1 MGADFSSPLAQAA
14 ATVELCSMIQQKCTG
29 DNAQYESLASC
40 AFILGRKEFGSW
52 DEVWGDNVVCRFV
65 HVGLTPMRPEVSYTV
80 VCSLL
85 LELLYS
91 EMVETVVSSDTD
103 RDFRYI
109 VLM

>member
-1 MGADFSSPLAQAA
+1 M
-14 ATVELCSMIQQKCTG
+14 
-29 DNAQYESLASC
+29 QYESVASC

-91 EMVETVVSSDTD
+91 EMVETVVGLDTD

-109 VLM
+109 VLT

>member
-1 MGADFSSPLAQAA
+1 MQF
-14 ATVELCSMIQQKCTG
+14 
-29 DNAQYESLASC
+29 ESVASC
-40 AFILGRKEFGSW
+40 VYVLGRKEFGSW

-65 HVGLTPMRPEVSYTV
+65 HVGLTPMRPEVSNTV
-80 VCSLL
+80 VCPLL

>member
-1 MGADFSSPLAQAA
+1 VQF
-14 ATVELCSMIQQKCTG
+14 
-29 DNAQYESLASC
+29 ESVASC
-40 AFILGRKEFGSW
+40 VYVLGRKEFGSW

-109 VLM
+109 VLTWGRQVR